1 MKSKFSILAALL
13 ISITLPACVQV
24 QSEVKRENKQL
35 AISSVRDA
43 PLTYAK
49 GSTFSLLPHYAK
61 QSSLNAKQTQT
72 VYALYNDT
80 INKNLQENGYQTAE
94 KNQPVAFHVGFGI
107 ALSSDFSDE
116 NINEKFGVLPGLQD
130 KQSLQKGS
138 FLIYI
143 EDTASGAIIWRGAV
157 QGFAHEQLSVE
168 QRKQRTISIVASVM
182 QQFYQTK

>member
-72 VYALYNDT
+72 VYAYRFRDVVYLRHHKLFDQR
-80 INKNLQENGYQTAE
+80 NLIG
-94 KNQPVAFHVGFGI
+94 G
-107 ALSSDFSDE
+107 
-116 NINEKFGVLPGLQD
+116 
-130 KQSLQKGS
+130 
-138 FLIYI
+138 
-143 EDTASGAIIWRGAV
+143 
-157 QGFAHEQLSVE
+157 
-168 QRKQRTISIVASVM
+168 
-182 QQFYQTK
+182 